1 MNGRP
6 GTRGPCGDW
15 GWSVKERGWVQH
27 HAPGLYWGL
36 GGCWSLPCEEYPVE
50 EGQATAPWVPFISS
64 PSLFCRAS
72 VWRIPRALCQRR
84 HLPEPISGTRD
95 LPVSVLRGSGTW
107 EDRGQGGG
115 GRTTGPKCPSTPR
128 CAPGFLGET
137 CQFPDPCR
145 NTQLC
150 KNGGSCQA
158 LLPTP
163 PSSQSPTSPLT
174 PHFSCTC
181 PSGFTG
187 DRCQT
192 HVEDLCPPSFCSNGG
207 RCYVQASGRPQ
218 CSCEPGWT
226 GKYKRRGAC
235 QSVILLL

>member
-1 MNGRP
+1 MCIIGAGP
-6 GTRGPCGDW
+6 GET
-15 GWSVKERGWVQH
+15 GW
-27 HAPGLYWGL
+27 
-36 GGCWSLPCEEYPVE
+36 
-50 EGQATAPWVPFISS
+50 
-64 PSLFCRAS
+64 
-72 VWRIPRALCQRR
+72 
-84 HLPEPISGTRD
+84 
-95 LPVSVLRGSGTW
+95 
-107 EDRGQGGG
+107 GGG
-115 GRTTGPKCPSTPR
+115 GGITGLKCPSTPR

-145 NTQLC
+145 DTQLC

-163 PSSQSPTSPLT
+163 PSSRSPTSPLT

-192 HVEDLCPPSFCSNGG
+192 HLEELCPPSFCSNGG
-207 RCYVQASGRPQ
+207 HCYVQASGRPQ

-226 GKYKRRGAC
+226 GKYNQEEPVSHSCCCDSTPHNGSSCLKEGRLYPGSRSEGSA
-235 QSVILLL
+235 SW